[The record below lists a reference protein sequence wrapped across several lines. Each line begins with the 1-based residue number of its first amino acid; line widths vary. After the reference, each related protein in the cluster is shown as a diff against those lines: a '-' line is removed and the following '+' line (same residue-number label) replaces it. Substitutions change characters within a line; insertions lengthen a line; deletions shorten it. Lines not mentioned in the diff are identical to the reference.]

1 MSLKH
6 RDSERGKISVCNRL
20 DKAVLE
26 VSGATVTLTPEDAR
40 EIARL
45 LGEAA
50 DRAEQTPPDEFLQ
63 HRL

>member
-6 RDSERGKISVCNRL
+6 HGSERGRISVYNRL

-26 VSGATVTLTPEDAR
+26 VSGAAVTLTPEDAR
-40 EIARL
+40 EVAGL
-45 LGEAA
+45 LGQAA
-50 DRAEQTPPDEFLQ
+50 DRAEQTPPDESLQ